1 MKKSDLLAKMPP
13 GYVPVIDRMG
23 VLIEQWIGEQYGL
36 PDLKFHD
43 WGETLFNG
51 ALIPQNM
58 KYIAASSDAEKLL
71 LWLDEQTGRQG
82 TLFQAYVALGLAG
95 LLPSGEKQ
103 TAPGFVDKASEV
115 VAASACPHC
124 DTLFD
129 RMKQLGQ
136 HGEGEAARTFS
147 VCFACGGFMSVTSD
161 GYEKLADEEF
171 RCLPAIVREQMLKA
185 QRLVA
190 QVKYQ
195 PDVERTREA

>member
-13 GYVPVIDRMG
+13 GYVPLIDRMR

-43 WGETLFNG
+43 WGETLFAG
-51 ALIPQNM
+51 ALVPENM
-58 KYIAASSDAEKLL
+58 KYIAASADGEKLL

-82 TLFQAYVALGLAG
+82 SLLQAYVALGLSG

-103 TAPGFVDKASEV
+103 TAPGFVDKATEE

-124 DTLFD
+124 DTRFD
-129 RMKQLGQ
+129 RMKQVGQ

-147 VCFACGGFMSVTSD
+147 VCFACGGFMSVISG
-161 GYEKLADEEF
+161 GYEKLEDEEF
-171 RCLPAIVREQMLKA
+171 HRLPAIVREQMLKA

-195 PDVERTREA
+195 ADVERPREA